1 MDEQEEKIKKLE
13 EEINQKQEELRA
25 LTKSESDK
33 AYESHM
39 AAHENCQELWSKYI
53 DVLYKDKKAEF
64 RPSLRMS
71 FHTRPLTLN
80 W

>member
-1 MDEQEEKIKKLE
+1 MDEKEKQIKKLE
-13 EEINQKQEELRA
+13 KEINQKKKELKV

-33 AYESHM
+33 AYESYM
-39 AAHENCQELWSKYI
+39 VAHENCQELWSKYI
-53 DVLYKDKKAEF
+53 DVLFKDKKAELK
-64 RPSLRMS
+64 PSLRMS